1 MSIRLLV
8 VDDHPVVRAGMAAVL
23 SEEPDFDVVGQAHEG
38 REDVGVEEVLGQ
50 VDVQVGAVEGELPG
64 TVRVALEGAPQV
76 RGVCRVQALEVV
88 PGWRGSGIDK
98 AHTASLC
105 PLAWTG

>member
-1 MSIRLLV
+1 VQHR
-8 VDDHPVVRAGMAAVL
+8 PVLGDIDPVPAQHRIAPAGEV
-23 SEEPDFDVVGQAHEG
+23 DVVGQAHEG
-38 REDVGVEEVLGQ
+38 REDVGVEEVLGE